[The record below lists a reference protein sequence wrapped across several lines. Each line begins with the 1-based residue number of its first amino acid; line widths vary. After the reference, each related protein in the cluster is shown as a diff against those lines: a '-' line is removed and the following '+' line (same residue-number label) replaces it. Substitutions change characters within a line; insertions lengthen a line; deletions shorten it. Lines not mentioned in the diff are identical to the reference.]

1 MGKKSDQSGQAILE
15 YVMVLLVILSIGFAL
30 QSGIQV
36 SRDKFW
42 KRIICHVTA
51 PCPGCAAPDSAKNV
65 LPKGGDC
72 PK

>member
-1 MGKKSDQSGQAILE
+1 VGKKTDQSGQAILE
-15 YVMVLLVILSIGFAL
+15 YVVVLLIILSIGFTL
-30 QSGIQV
+30 QNGIRG
-36 SRDKFW
+36 SRDKLW

-51 PCPGCAAPDSAKNV
+51 PCIGCEAPDSAKTV